1 MCPFTIWII
10 HSQIFLE
17 IYHTTDFRANG
28 WFVHCAIAFYDFLS
42 NLILS
47 IIFRTAPA
55 DASTTGTDASC
66 TTDYIE
72 VYKYIGSGFINENLK
87 K

>member
-1 MCPFTIWII
+1 M
-10 HSQIFLE
+10 
-17 IYHTTDFRANG
+17 
-28 WFVHCAIAFYDFLS
+28 HCALEFYDLLSNFLS
-42 NLILS
+42 KS
-47 IIFRTAPA
+47 VIFRIAPA

-72 VYKYIGSGFINENLK
+72 VYKSIGSGFLNKDIK

>member
-1 MCPFTIWII
+1 MGDLCTVQLLSMI
-10 HSQIFLE
+10 
-17 IYHTTDFRANG
+17 
-28 WFVHCAIAFYDFLS
+28 FLS

-47 IIFRTAPA
+47 IIFRIAPA

-72 VYKYIGSGFINENLK
+72 VYKYIGSGFLNENLK

>member
-1 MCPFTIWII
+1 MHCP
-10 HSQIFLE
+10 
-17 IYHTTDFRANG
+17 
-28 WFVHCAIAFYDFLS
+28 IAFYDFLS

-47 IIFRTAPA
+47 ITFRIAPA

-72 VYKYIGSGFINENLK
+72 VYKHIGSGFLNENLK